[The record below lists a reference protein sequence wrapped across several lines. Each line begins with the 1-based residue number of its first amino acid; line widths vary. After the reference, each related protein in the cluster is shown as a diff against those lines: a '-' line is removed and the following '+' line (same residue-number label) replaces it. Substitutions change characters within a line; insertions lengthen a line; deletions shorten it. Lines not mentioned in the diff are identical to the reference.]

1 MVSNHLCLNISIYWD
16 ICFILQILHVF
27 SFQLIILKV
36 ENIYVIIRV
45 KIMRKS
51 IFRGLLDS
59 YLQHAVFVPFGLY
72 RQCFFLQRKDVS
84 LYVCIFFLFF
94 YTEDSIPYTLFQTL
108 LFHWII
114 FPGEY
119 YTFLITWGI
128 PESKSLLI
136 TYFCHYFLG
145 KSWTCFC
152 ST

>member
-1 MVSNHLCLNISIYWD
+1 
-16 ICFILQILHVF
+16 
-27 SFQLIILKV
+27 
-36 ENIYVIIRV
+36 
-45 KIMRKS
+45 MRKS
-51 IFRGLLDS
+51 IFREGLLDS
-59 YLQHAVFVPFGLY
+59 YLQHAVFVAFGLY

-114 FPGEY
+114 FPGEH
-119 YTFLITWGI
+119 YTFLIIWGI
-128 PESKSLLI
+128 PESKSLHI

-152 ST
+152 STKNLDSIYQFAKIVSLCFKIYILPKTLSAFHQIRSSYV